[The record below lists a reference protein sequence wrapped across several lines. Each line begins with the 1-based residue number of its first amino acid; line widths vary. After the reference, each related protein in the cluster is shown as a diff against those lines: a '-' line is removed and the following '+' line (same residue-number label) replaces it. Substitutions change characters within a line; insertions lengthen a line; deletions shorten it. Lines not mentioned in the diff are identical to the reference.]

1 MGWKQKLPVSQLT
14 SFYLIHRKAGKAEKA
29 EKAEFVVKSYILIMD
44 GQKVFNIYPKL
55 EINHSQDIDGM
66 FLTLRCKWMPT
77 N

>member
-1 MGWKQKLPVSQLT
+1 MGWQQRNPVSQLT

-44 GQKVFNIYPKL
+44 GQKVVNINLEL

-66 FLTLRCKWMPT
+66 Y
-77 N
+77 